1 MKQIGTKN
9 SLLIFLLF
17 FAAAQLSA
25 QDPGFSL
32 NKSFGGIYKEYG
44 NALITDSAENI
55 YMTGETFSP
64 SLNFGNNIVLSAPG
78 LTGTGNCEFFL
89 TKFDK
94 MGNAVWS
101 KKGGGSLTD
110 RGYGVIIDYTGN
122 MVVAGHYMGIA
133 TFDTVT
139 RTGAGNLDA
148 FTAKYDT
155 SGNILWFKDGK
166 DLGQSSSRGIA
177 YDNHGNTAVVG
188 YYGSSSGPTITFDNI
203 VLTTAGQRDIFLV
216 KYNSD
221 GVVQWG
227 ATAGGVKTGE
237 EGKAVACDANGNIY
251 ITGMFVDTA
260 SFGNITLL
268 GNGNSDIFI
277 AKYNPQGQIVWAK
290 SAGGPNAD
298 VGYSI
303 DVDKN
308 GNIFVGGNIDSLAY
322 FGSTTVHVNA
332 DSMTDAF
339 VANYDADGNIKWVIT
354 VGGQDDDNCSR
365 VIADAEGNCLVF
377 GNFRSTTSTGAKFG
391 NSLLTATSV
400 GFDDIYFMKVSPTSE
415 ILWVKQAGGS
425 DLDKITD
432 ATVNSKGKI
441 LVTGYFKGYLKIGS
455 DSLVSVTSAKEDIF
469 LTQIVNDVVPVE
481 LNSFSAELQ
490 NGNIVLNW
498 STATEKNNYGFDI
511 ERSNDKITYSKI
523 GFIKGSGTITEQKK
537 YSYVDNN
544 LSSGKYYYR
553 LKQMDL
559 DGSFSYSSVIEMG
572 TEIPARFELLQ
583 NYPNPFNPETN
594 ISFTLPEDAKVV
606 LSVYNVLGELVE
618 TLLNK
623 DFSAGKQT
631 IVFNASKY
639 VSGVLFYK
647 LTSTQKNGVSVSSI
661 KKMII
666 TK

>member
-9 SLLIFLLF
+9 NLLILLLLF
-17 FAAAQLSA
+17 AATQLFAQAP
-25 QDPGFSL
+25 DFSL

-44 NALITDSAENI
+44 NALTTDSAGNI

-64 SLNFGNNIVLSAPG
+64 SVNFGNNIVLSAPG

-94 MGNAVWS
+94 MSNAIWS

-110 RGYGVIIDYTGN
+110 RGYGVIIDNTGN
-122 MVVAGHYMGIA
+122 LVVTGHYMGIA
-133 TFDTVT
+133 IFDTIT

-166 DLGQSSSRGIA
+166 DIGQSSSRGIA
-177 YDNHGNTAVVG
+177 YDYQGNTAVVG
-188 YYGSSSGPTITFDNI
+188 YFGSSSGPTITFENI

-221 GVVQWG
+221 GVIQWG
-227 ATAGGVKTGE
+227 VRAGGTATNE
-237 EGKAVACDANGNIY
+237 EGKAVTCDVNGNIY
-251 ITGMFVDTA
+251 ITGMFTDTA
-260 SFGNITLL
+260 KFGNVTLI
-268 GNGNSDIFI
+268 GNGSTDIFV
-277 AKYNPQGQIVWAK
+277 AKYDPQGQILWAK
-290 SAGGPNAD
+290 NAGGPNAD

-308 GNIFVGGNIDSLAY
+308 GNVFVGGNIDSLAY

-332 DSMTDAF
+332 DSMADAF
-339 VANYDADGNIKWVIT
+339 VTKYDTDGNFKWVIT
-354 VGGQDDDNCSR
+354 AGGQDDDNCSR
-365 VIADAEGNCLVF
+365 VIVDAEGNCLAF

-400 GFDDIYFMKVSPTSE
+400 GFDDIYFMKVSPASE

-425 DLDKITD
+425 DLEKITD
-432 ATVNSKGKI
+432 ATVNSKGQI
-441 LVTGYFKGYLKIGS
+441 LVSGYYKGYLKIGS

-469 LTQIVNDVVPVE
+469 LSQLGSDVVPVE
-481 LNSFSAELQ
+481 LNSFSAELSK
-490 NGNIVLNW
+490 GNIILNW

-511 ERSNDKITYSKI
+511 ERSKDKTTFNKI
-523 GFIKGSGTITEQKK
+523 GFVKGNGTTTEQKK

-553 LKQMDL
+553 LKQIDL
-559 DGSFSYSSVIEMG
+559 DGSFSYSSVIDMN

-623 DFSAGKQT
+623 DFSAGKHT
-631 IVFNASKY
+631 LVFNASKY

-647 LTSTQKNGVSVSSI
+647 LTSVEKNGIAVSSI
-661 KKMII
+661 KKMIV